1 MCKWGVG
8 FDDGIGTGTCA
19 AGELGLGVWLA
30 VGLAEDV
37 GVSGRAAS
45 RGVVWCRWEMGQ

>member
-1 MCKWGVG
+1 M
-8 FDDGIGTGTCA
+8 

-30 VGLAEDV
+30 VGLAGDV

-45 RGVVWCRWEMGQ
+45 SKVS